1 MTTKTI
7 VTFALV
13 LLNGIVLSF
22 IISECRQI
30 RQTHDSVIRLEEK
43 TK

>member
-1 MTTKTI
+1 MTIKTLF
-7 VTFALV
+7 TFALA
-13 LLNGIVLSF
+13 LLNGIVLAF

-43 TK
+43 SK